1 MAKYNKGKKKRLY
14 SSGVCVL
21 SVYTLFV
28 CVEKGKHQSQRYVM
42 VYDRIEEEFSV
53 IEKHIETVRER
64 ETSL

>member
-1 MAKYNKGKKKRLY
+1 MAKIIRVKKRLY

-42 VYDRIEEEFSV
+42 VYDRIEEEEEFC
-53 IEKHIETVRER
+53 IFGYR
-64 ETSL
+64 ET